1 MGLLSLGTPLKWSE
15 AKQFAD
21 HVRSHGIDQFLSIYH
36 KMKDKQKDCLLWGD
50 EVYILRISKCTT
62 EVEGYM
68 ERVLTQE
75 C

>member
-50 EVYILRISKCTT
+50 EVY
-62 EVEGYM
+62 VQ
-68 ERVLTQE
+68 RVLDCDIQAKGTCE
-75 C
+75 AC